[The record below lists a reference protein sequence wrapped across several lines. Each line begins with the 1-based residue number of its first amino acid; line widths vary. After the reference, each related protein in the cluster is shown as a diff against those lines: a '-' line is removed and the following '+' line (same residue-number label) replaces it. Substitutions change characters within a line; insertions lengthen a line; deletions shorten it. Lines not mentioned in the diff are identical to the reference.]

1 MRNGRHR
8 ALTKR
13 GFRKKIISVVAIC
26 KNPLII
32 NKPVVGT
39 ATGIFF
45 SKVSMGIIFKKLPIR
60 RKNAG
65 R

>member
-1 MRNGRHR
+1 M
-8 ALTKR
+8 
-13 GFRKKIISVVAIC
+13 KIFINVVAIC
-26 KNPLII
+26 KKQLII
-32 NKPVVGT
+32 NKPVVGM

-45 SKVSMGIIFKKLPIR
+45 SNASIFIKFKKLPIR

>member
-1 MRNGRHR
+1 MRNGCHR
-8 ALTKR
+8 ALIVR
-13 GFRKKIISVVAIC
+13 GFRKKFLSVVAIW

-32 NKPVVGT
+32 NKPVVGM

-45 SKVSMGIIFKKLPIR
+45 SKASIDIKFKKLPIR